1 MKVKCFKCGNIFDFS
16 KFKYKAHDKIY
27 GEPQY
32 YYCDDCVDKYVDNI
46 FENYVI
52 RSDDMID
59 KFVNAMQE
67 DNIEAERIC

>member
-1 MKVKCFKCGNIFDFS
+1 MKVKCSKCGNIFDFS
-16 KFKYKAHDKIY
+16 KSKHKARDRIY
-27 GEPQY
+27 RETK
-32 YYCDDCVDKYVDNI
+32 YYCDDCVDKYIDDI

-59 KFVNAMQE
+59 KFVNAMQK